1 MRKIFLI
8 RNFWA
13 NERPSSTESESSH
26 YMDAV
31 PGPSRE
37 LLIQQLESSL
47 QNQELSNMDLRC
59 LNRKL
64 QNEIRVCQN
73 NLLNQEKTV
82 CELKTKNDALKA
94 EMNDKYCTRNIFFV
108 ILFLVVISLGT
119 TIGFLQIKGQSSI
132 YLLQSEKDEQEQDY
146 KSEIQKQK
154 QEYESII
161 QNDKQYYTNLIKC
174 ERLNF

>member
-1 MRKIFLI
+1 MSKTFLI

-13 NERPSSTESESSH
+13 NERPSSTESESSQ

-47 QNQELSNMDLRC
+47 QNQELSNMDLRY

-108 ILFLVVISLGT
+108 ILILVVISLGT
-119 TIGFLQIKGQSSI
+119 TIGFLRIKGQSSI
-132 YLLQSEKDEQEQDY
+132 YLLQSENDEQ
-146 KSEIQKQK
+146 KK
-154 QEYESII
+154 EYESII
-161 QNDKQYYTNLIKC
+161 QNDKQYYANLIKC